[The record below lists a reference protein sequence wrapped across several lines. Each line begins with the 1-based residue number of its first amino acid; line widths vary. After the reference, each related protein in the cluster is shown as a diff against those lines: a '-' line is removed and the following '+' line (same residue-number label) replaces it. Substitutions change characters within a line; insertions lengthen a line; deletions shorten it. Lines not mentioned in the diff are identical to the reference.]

1 MKLLNKYLV
10 VTSVIFHIAILISL
24 YWIIPYY
31 ENVQEGFKVGVNS
44 SNYENN
50 AIVRD
55 ISEISRNGFKYEGYL
70 VEMDGQDLYIPS
82 TGDNS
87 FIVGEEVKVMTMIN
101 SFNDSKTLT
110 AYVVKK

>member
-10 VTSVIFHIAILISL
+10 VTSVIFHIAILTSL
-24 YWIIPYY
+24 YWIVPYY
-31 ENVQEGFKVGVNS
+31 KNIQGGFETGVNS

-55 ISEISRNGFKYEGYL
+55 ISEISQNGLKYKGYL

-82 TGDNS
+82 MGAES

-101 SFNDSKTLT
+101 SFNDLNTLN
-110 AYVVKK
+110 AFVVKK